1 MDRQYR
7 LALMILLIPLLTLT
21 ASTLTYFFGYKPTI
35 NTKGMPIEPK
45 IEISDINLR
54 TEGGEK
60 FEFTPGKFYFVY
72 FDDFNDLELSKEK
85 YDVARSSK
93 LTLRREGH
101 RLLRIVVYNDK
112 DQFESAERLRANYP
126 GVIYLYDK
134 GDLFKNKTESRLQN
148 PYLSNSLFLVDS
160 FALLIW
166 EFQSELTFS
175 DVFEEVKQ
183 IL

>member
-21 ASTLTYFFGYKPTI
+21 ASTLTYFLGYKPTI
-35 NTKGMPIEPK
+35 YTKGMPIEPK
-45 IEISDINLR
+45 IEISDINLI
-54 TEGGEK
+54 TEDGDK
-60 FEFTPGKFYFVY
+60 FQFTPGKFYFVY
-72 FDDFNDLELSKEK
+72 FDNFNDLELSKEK

-112 DQFESAERLRANYP
+112 EQFAIAEELRADYP

-134 GDLFKNKTESRLQN
+134 DDLFKNKTEGRLQD
-148 PYLSNSLFLVDS
+148 PYASNSLLLVDS

-166 EFQSELTFS
+166 EFQSELTFN

>member
-21 ASTLTYFFGYKPTI
+21 ASTLTYFLGYKPTI

-45 IEISDINLR
+45 IEISDINLI
-54 TEGGEK
+54 TEDGDK
-60 FEFTPGKFYFVY
+60 FPPGKFYFVY
-72 FDDFNDLELSKEK
+72 FDNFNDLELSKEK

-112 DQFESAERLRANYP
+112 EQFAIAEELRADY
-126 GVIYLYDK
+126 
-134 GDLFKNKTESRLQN
+134 Q
-148 PYLSNSLFLVDS
+148 
-160 FALLIW
+160 A
-166 EFQSELTFS
+166 
-175 DVFEEVKQ
+175 
-183 IL
+183 

>member
-21 ASTLTYFFGYKPTI
+21 ASTLTYFFGYKPKI
-35 NTKGMPIEPK
+35 NTKGIPIEPK
-45 IEISDINLR
+45 IEISDINLI
-54 TEGGEK
+54 TENGDE
-60 FEFTPGKFYFVY
+60 FQFTPGKFYFVY
-72 FDDFNDLELSKEK
+72 FDNFNDLELSKEK
-85 YDVARSSK
+85 YNVARSSK

-112 DQFESAERLRANYP
+112 DQFNSAEELRANYP

-134 GDLFKNKTESRLQN
+134 GNLFKNKTEGRLQD
-148 PYLSNSLFLVDS
+148 PYVSNSLLLVDS
-160 FALLIW
+160 FALLVW
-166 EFQSELTFS
+166 EFQSELTFN
-175 DVFEEVKQ
+175 DVFEEIKQ

>member
-7 LALMILLIPLLTLT
+7 LALMILLIPLFTLT
-21 ASTLTYFFGYKPTI
+21 ASTLTYFFGYKPII

-45 IEISDINLR
+45 IEISDINLI
-54 TEGGEK
+54 TESGDK
-60 FEFTPGKFYFVY
+60 FQFTPGKFYFVY
-72 FDDFNDLELSKEK
+72 FDNFNDLELSKEK

-101 RLLRIVVYNDK
+101 RLLRIVVYNNK
-112 DQFESAERLRANYP
+112 DQFERVEELRADYP

-134 GDLFKNKTESRLQN
+134 GDLFKNKTEGRLQD
-148 PYLSNSLFLVDS
+148 PYFSNSLLLVDS

-175 DVFEEVKQ
+175 DVFEEVKK

>member
-112 DQFESAERLRANYP
+112 DQFESAESLRANYP

-134 GDLFKNKTESRLQN
+134 GDLLKNKTESRLQN